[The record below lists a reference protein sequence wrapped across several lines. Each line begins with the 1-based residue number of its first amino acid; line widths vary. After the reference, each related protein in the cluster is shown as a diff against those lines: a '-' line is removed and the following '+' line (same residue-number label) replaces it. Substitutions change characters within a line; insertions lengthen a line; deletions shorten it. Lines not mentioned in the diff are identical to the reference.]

1 MAPADST
8 SNSADNAPNTSSA
21 PTPAPATARLLMR
34 YDIEGLRGV
43 AIALVV
49 VFHVFIGRV
58 SAGVDVFLFLGGI
71 FFFSSQLANARNPRG
86 LTLIQSVIRI
96 LRRLFPLLAV
106 VVGATLAGSLAV
118 MNRLVHLTMAED
130 ALTALGYYI
139 NWQLA
144 FSGREYAAVRTT
156 VSPFQHLWSMSAQLQ
171 IYLGS
176 LVIITIIA
184 LVFRRFSRGAL
195 VVFLGITTA
204 ASFAYAVHL
213 HGVDQE
219 LNYYSTFS
227 RFWEIGFGGLIGLW
241 LRRNRGDKP
250 TRHIP
255 PGIRWVLGFA
265 GLGMIVITG
274 WVVDGAANFPGPW
287 TLLPLT
293 GAFLIV
299 LAGSTGRPVGLTRLL
314 ETAPFQFLGRSSYAL
329 YLWHWPLLVITLN
342 YFDATRVT
350 LGIGIGVIAASI
362 GLAWASNKLI
372 EKPLRQQEKPA
383 RSWVLFSPSYW
394 KNSFAAWPKAL
405 YGALIVVLAGAVAA
419 SPNYL
424 QRQSHINNEE
434 LWALANER
442 GLYPGAESFLHNA
455 FTPESMPLI
464 PPLDNFQDL
473 EPQTQRDQCVTGF
486 EGTQLA
492 YVNEYGYGDEPC
504 WYGDE
509 HGKTLYV
516 IGGSHSE
523 HYIPALDIIG
533 ARQGVRFVP
542 IVKAGCP
549 VNADIPLWDGSDF
562 PDCREWSKN
571 VMDYIEENPPELGI
585 FMTGTRPKEHG
596 GFGLE
601 IVPEE
606 YVETVQQFTDWGIH
620 SYLMRDNPWHVAPGD
635 PNQPLNIRT
644 CVAEMMEGH
653 FNGAGPD
660 QVGRDFPGLA
670 EQGTPNF
677 EEVLEI
683 NSVCGSSV
691 ADYYQ
696 EVDPSIEAYD
706 GLDVTLLDVSA
717 GLCREGWC
725 PAIIGNMVAY
735 RDVHHYTNVF
745 AATLAPEI
753 EAQMFDPNHQIPPMD
768 VGLAGAVGGDF
779 DDDGDGT
786 TSSPTDDSDM
796 GSQAQYYERSEGGSA
811 GSGSAGSTSEGGSI
825 FRTPEGRVVKQ
836 LPGVD
841 MDAAFSGEAN
851 STQDS
856 SSTAVQS
863 PTQGGQT
870 GQGGGGGATNPG
882 AGNGFGGG
890 AAGTAGA
897 GNTPW
902 YPPNSGYGN
911 NAGGYYDRY
920 GNFIPYY

>member
-1 MAPADST
+1 
-8 SNSADNAPNTSSA
+8 
-21 PTPAPATARLLMR
+21 MR
-34 YDIEGLRGV
+34 YDVEGLRGV

-58 SAGVDVFLFLGGI
+58 SAGVDVFLLLGGI

-86 LTLIQSVIRI
+86 LTLIQSIIRI
-96 LRRLFPLLAV
+96 IRRLFPLLAV

-130 ALTALGYYI
+130 ALAALGYYI

-195 VVFLGITTA
+195 VVFLTIATA
-204 ASFAYAVHL
+204 ASFGYAVYL

-219 LNYYSTFS
+219 LNYYSTLS
-227 RFWEIGFGGLIGLW
+227 RFWEIGLGGLIGLW

-255 PGIRWVLGFA
+255 PGIRWVLGIV
-265 GLGMIVITG
+265 GITMIVITG
-274 WVVDGAANFPGPW
+274 WVVDGASNFPGPW
-287 TLLPLT
+287 TLLPLS

-299 LAGSTGRPVGLTRLL
+299 LAGSTGCPVGLTRLL
-314 ETAPFQFLGRSSYAL
+314 ETAPFQFLGRISYAL

-342 YFDATRVT
+342 YFDTTRVT
-350 LGIGIGVIAASI
+350 WVIGLGVIAASI

-372 EKPLRQQEKPA
+372 EKPLRQKAKPA

-394 KNSFAAWPKAL
+394 KASFAAWPKAL
-405 YGALIVVLAGAVAA
+405 YGALIVVVAGAVVA

-424 QRQSHINNEE
+424 ERQSNMDNEE

-473 EPQTQRDQCVTGF
+473 EPQTQRDQCLTGF

-509 HGKTLYV
+509 NGKTLYV

-542 IVKAGCP
+542 ILKMGCP
-549 VNADIPLWDGSDF
+549 VNANIPMWDGSDF

-571 VMDYIEENPPELGI
+571 VMDYIEENPPELGV

-596 GFGLE
+596 GFGKE
-601 IVPEE
+601 FVPEE

-644 CVAEMMEGH
+644 CVAEMMEGQ

-696 EVDPSIEAYD
+696 EMDPSIEAYD
-706 GLDVTLLDVSA
+706 GLDVTLMDVSA

-768 VGLAGAVGGDF
+768 VGLAGAGFGG
-779 DDDGDGT
+779 DGDGT
-786 TSSPTDDSDM
+786 ISSPTADSDM
-796 GSQAQYYERSEGGSA
+796 GSQAQYYERSRGGA
-811 GSGSAGSTSEGGSI
+811 GSGGGAGAGAGAGASI

-841 MDAAFSGEAN
+841 MDAVTSGEA
-851 STQDS
+851 SSSQDS
-856 SSTAVQS
+856 TSTA
-863 PTQGGQT
+863 
-870 GQGGGGGATNPG
+870 GQGADGGAG
-882 AGNGFGGG
+882 AGSGAGAGFGGG
-890 AAGTAGA
+890 AAGTAGV

-902 YPPNSGYGN
+902 YPPNNGYGTGYGN
-911 NAGGYYDRY
+911 TAGGYYDQY